1 MKTCQNCSNEIQDTF
16 NFCPN
21 CGSDLENPIVCKN
34 CNYSNEPNS
43 KFCQECGSA
52 LFERYKKKDSEVKEK
67 SIKPEVY
74 DVPEPTKNGI
84 TIEFPYTTAQS
95 FDFAVK
101 EAKLFDTF
109 EQFGEDKK
117 AIYRISLS
125 ENELYKAKDLLEQLK
140 GWRKRTVYINGEKVQ
155 WDSVFS
161 FTWCYERKLS
171 SYKPEFYCF
180 GYENE
185 WDFNIWGCV
194 KTMLPFTEHSQCFT
208 YGKWL
213 NDDGDWE
220 FDKERIKHE
229 LAKNLHPY
237 RFCPA
242 LNPEL
247 IQEVIDALPKVI
259 NPKKNK
265 NWKFIETYSAENN
278 ALVWKTNQNG
288 YEQTRY
294 IKGVGPN
301 GKAFLKDITDSIKR
315 KLPDFIREQ

>member
-1 MKTCQNCSNEIQDTF
+1 MKICQNCSIEVQDNF
-16 NFCPN
+16 NFCPT
-21 CGSDLENPIVCKN
+21 CGSDLGKPFICRL
-34 CNYSNEPNS
+34 CNYPNEPNS
-43 KFCQECGSA
+43 KFCQECGEP
-52 LFERYKKKDSEVKEK
+52 LFEKVKKRESKPKEDK
-67 SIKPEVY
+67 SNLVEL
-74 DVPEPTKNGI
+74 PEPTNIGI

-95 FDFAVK
+95 FEFAVK
-101 EAKLFDTF
+101 EASKFDTF
-109 EQFGEDKK
+109 EQFGNDKK
-117 AIYRISLS
+117 AIYRVTFT
-125 ENELYKAKDLLEQLK
+125 ENELYRAKDLLEQLK
-140 GWRKRTVYINGEKVQ
+140 GWRKRTVYNNGEKVQ

-194 KTMLPFTEHSQCFT
+194 RTMMPFTEHSQWFT

-213 NDDGDWE
+213 NNDGDWE

-229 LAKNLHPY
+229 LAKNLHPF

-242 LNPEL
+242 LDPSL
-247 IQEVIDALPKVI
+247 IQEVIEALPNVV

-265 NWKFIETYSAENN
+265 NWKFIETYSPENN
-278 ALVWKTNQNG
+278 TLSWTTNQHG
-288 YEQTRY
+288 FEQTKY

-301 GKAFLKDITDSIKR
+301 GKAFLKDITSNLKR
-315 KLPDFIREQ
+315 KLPEFIKPE